1 MSRAT
6 SWTCGGVGGGGIEWS
21 GSDSRRRGRRNAA
34 AALRPRR
41 LERRPVT
48 VEDVMAVAKDRG
60 GMALDRFVPS
70 RPHRMPA

>member
-1 MSRAT
+1 MPESNGQAQT
-6 SWTCGGVGGGGIEWS
+6 AGGGG
-21 GSDSRRRGRRNAA
+21 GATRLPL
-34 AALRPRR
+34 LRPRR